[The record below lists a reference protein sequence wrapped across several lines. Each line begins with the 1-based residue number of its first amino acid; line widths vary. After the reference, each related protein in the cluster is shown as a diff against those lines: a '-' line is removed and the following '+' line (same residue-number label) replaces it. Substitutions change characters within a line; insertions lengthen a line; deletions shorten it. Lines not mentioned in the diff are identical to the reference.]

1 MYYSTI
7 HTLGQHPNYEEQ
19 RNWFSAW
26 ADGAVFWQL
35 NTDRCLEIPGWTQT
49 EEDWWP
55 VWLIRRGK
63 PTQHKNLSNLF
74 NSNLQVLQPQLPLPL
89 LLLGSVT
96 PLTMNCLFPSSQQ
109 LCRTLASHCFITI
122 KKIRNK
128 VSPSPLDSGLGIDDS
143 GIGIDN
149 FTGKRAHLP
158 PSNLNKHY
166 SRHDSTFVLIVSREC
181 NSKEMD

>member
-89 LLLGSVT
+89 LLLGSVS

-109 LCRTLASHCFITI
+109 FTLFYNHR
-122 KKIRNK
+122 KNK
-128 VSPSPLDSGLGIDDS
+128 EQSQPQSPGF
-143 GIGIDN
+143 GIGNWWLGNWDWQ
-149 FTGKRAHLP
+149 FHRGKGSLT
-158 PSNLNKHY
+158 S
-166 SRHDSTFVLIVSREC
+166 F
-181 NSKEMD
+181 